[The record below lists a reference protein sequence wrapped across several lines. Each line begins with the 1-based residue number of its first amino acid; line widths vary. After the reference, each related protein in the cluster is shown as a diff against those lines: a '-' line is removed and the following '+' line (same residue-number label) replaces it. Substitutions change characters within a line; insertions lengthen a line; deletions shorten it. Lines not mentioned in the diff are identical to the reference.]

1 MKILVQPDQLILR
14 RFTLLIVEFFDK
26 PNKLV
31 IYFNNKM
38 SKPSSLSIREIETQ
52 FHEEFKKSI
61 PNPEESTPEEIEKTA
76 QK

>member
-1 MKILVQPDQLILR
+1 
-14 RFTLLIVEFFDK
+14 
-26 PNKLV
+26 
-31 IYFNNKM
+31 M